1 MPFFTLAKRL
11 FIRISLAELTDNV
24 ISFFIVLYVEC
35 YYLLIFVGAKLQQ
48 NMEVIFHKQMN
59 LVNSW

>member
-1 MPFFTLAKRL
+1 MLAKRL

-24 ISFFIVLYVEC
+24 ISFFIVLYVEY

-59 LVNSW
+59 LVNN

>member
-48 NMEVIFHKQMN
+48 NKEVIFHKQMN
-59 LVNSW
+59 LVNN

>member
-1 MPFFTLAKRL
+1 MLAKRL

-24 ISFFIVLYVEC
+24 ISFFIVLCVEC

-59 LVNSW
+59 LVNN

>member
-1 MPFFTLAKRL
+1 MLAKRL

-35 YYLLIFVGAKLQQ
+35 YYLLTFVSAKLQQ

-59 LVNSW
+59 LVNN

>member
-1 MPFFTLAKRL
+1 MLAKRL

-48 NMEVIFHKQMN
+48 NMEMIFHKQMN
-59 LVNSW
+59 LVNN

>member
-35 YYLLIFVGAKLQQ
+35 YYLLIFVGAKLQLKL
-48 NMEVIFHKQMN
+48 EVIFHKQMD